1 MTIDEESG
9 QQQAKLAIEGT
20 VRSDVQCERQGVM
33 CGVAME
39 LYRARALAIEGSR
52 RRQVHAG
59 SVSNKGQL
67 G

>member
-20 VRSDVQCERQGVM
+20 VRSDVQCERQGVW
-33 CGVAME
+33 GGE
-39 LYRARALAIEGSR
+39 FYRARALAIEGSR